1 MPRRRSAGG
10 APMRALAAVL
20 AAWLLLG
27 HGAVANGQ
35 EPVSESSR
43 YVRVGWT
50 LEPTRRD
57 YSTLCGS
64 VYHLPARHVELLI
77 ETRDAAGNA
86 PRSRVLHSVN
96 DVPPGGRRIFCLPEP
111 AGTTV
116 ERVTVRAIE
125 WGFHREAP

>member
-1 MPRRRSAGG
+1 
-10 APMRALAAVL
+10 MRALAAVL

-35 EPVSESSR
+35 GPVSESSR
-43 YVRVGWT
+43 YVRVGWA

-64 VYHLPARHVELLI
+64 VYNDYHLPARHVELLI
-77 ETRDAAGNA
+77 ETRDM
-86 PRSRVLHSVN
+86 
-96 DVPPGGRRIFCLPEP
+96 PPGGRRIFCLPEP

-116 ERVTVRAIE
+116 ERVTVREIE